1 MGIDMVDIQNEML
14 RLGVY
19 ALVVRGEGEDLL
31 QGTNFRDS
39 VKLKGLEGLLQ
50 HFILDLDR
58 AFAYIYDTDI
68 AGYLNFL
75 EEKFHLDLTSLQAN
89 LEANIFAMKQT
100 ESDDIMIYYLV
111 ITKTLEHLRNEIF
124 TTVGWAV
131 IQKIYKELH
140 STAATK
146 KMFASLNDMPD
157 QENSDVS
164 LLYNLIFTHFLA
176 EHYHEAPVLAACR
189 SLIEESLQRM
199 G

>member
-1 MGIDMVDIQNEML
+1 MVIDMADIQNEML

-19 ALVVRGEGEDLL
+19 ALVVRGQGDDLL
-31 QGTNFRDS
+31 QGTNFKDFIK
-39 VKLKGLEGLLQ
+39 VKGLEGLLQ

-58 AFAYIYDTDI
+58 AFTYIYDSDI

-89 LEANIFAMKQT
+89 LEANIFAMHET

-124 TTVGWAV
+124 TTVGWDV
-131 IQKIYKELH
+131 IQKIYEELH
-140 STAATK
+140 SKAATK
-146 KMFASLNDMPD
+146 KMFASLNDLPD
-157 QENSDVS
+157 QDNSDVS

-189 SLIEESLQRM
+189 ALIEEALKRM

>member
-1 MGIDMVDIQNEML
+1 MGKMAEIQNEML

-19 ALVVRGEGEDLL
+19 ALVVRGEGSDFLM
-31 QGTNFRDS
+31 GTNVKDY
-39 VKLKGLEGLLQ
+39 VKLAGLEGLLQ

-58 AFAYIYDTDI
+58 AFLFIYDEDI

-75 EEKFHLDLTSLQAN
+75 EDKFHLDLTSLQAN
-89 LEANIFAMKQT
+89 LEANIFAMKQS

-111 ITKTLEHLRNEIF
+111 ITKTLEHLRSEIF
-124 TTVGWAV
+124 TTVGWEV
-131 IQKIYKELH
+131 IQKIYETLH
-140 STAATK
+140 GTAATK
-146 KMFASLNDMPD
+146 KMFASLNDLPD
-157 QENSDVS
+157 QESSDVS

-189 SLIEESLQRM
+189 ALIEEALKRM